1 MKTEFKSSFTKDLKK
16 VSSGDVKR
24 QLLEVIAQVENSKNL
39 LEIEHVKKLRG
50 AENYYRIRV
59 GDYRLGLK
67 VENNTVIFVRFLDR
81 KDIYRYF
88 P

>member
-16 VSSGDVKR
+16 IRSGDVKR
-24 QLLEVIAQVENSKNL
+24 QLLEVIERVENCKNL
-39 LEIEHVKKLRG
+39 LEIENVKRMHG
-50 AENYYRIRV
+50 AKDYYRIRV
-59 GDYRLGLK
+59 GDYRIGLK
-67 VENNTVIFVRFLDR
+67 VESNTVIFVRFLDR